1 MNISFLNSFRQID
14 RCSIEIEHGVLREQL
29 DFQTSHVNVLG
40 PVVEL
45 AVMALRSKI
54 WSSIAKAT
62 LPVDIATPM
71 RKSRSR
77 RLETIT
83 TETKLF
89 TAGFMSLSEI
99 DSDAFYR
106 HLLNFDLLA
115 RRAMRFNK
123 NVNQSKALICG
134 ALGEMVD
141 NVCEHS
147 QATDSGIVG
156 FMGNEK
162 YLDICVGDAGIGVL
176 SSLKLNPAYAY
187 LADAGMALSLAIED
201 GISRY
206 PISAG
211 GEGRGHG
218 FSTLFR
224 GLNSLDADVRLRT
237 GNYALEISGRNSLE
251 RVPRISEKAH
261 LRGFVLSFRLYF

>member
-1 MNISFLNSFRQID
+1 LNTSFLNNFRQID
-14 RCSIEIEHGVLREQL
+14 KCAIEIEHGILREKL
-29 DFQTSHVNVLG
+29 ELQTDHVNVLG
-40 PVVEL
+40 PIVEL
-45 AVMALRSKI
+45 AVMALRSRV
-54 WSSIAKAT
+54 WSSIAKTT
-62 LPVDIATPM
+62 LPVGIATPM
-71 RKSRSR
+71 RISRSR
-77 RLETIT
+77 RLETVT
-83 TETKLF
+83 TELDSSNI
-89 TAGFMSLSEI
+89 GFMSLSAI
-99 DSDAFYR
+99 DSNTFTR
-106 HLLNFDLLA
+106 HLLNFDIHA
-115 RRAMRFNK
+115 RRAMRFNR
-123 NVNQSKALICG
+123 NVNQSRALICG

-141 NVCEHS
+141 NVYEHS

-156 FMGNEK
+156 FIGNEK